1 MTRRLIV
8 VADDFGASPGTNAGI
23 VAAHQHGIV
32 TAVALMVGMPHSAG
46 AAALARETGLA
57 VGLHLRLT
65 AGPALTD
72 DARRAGLA
80 TGSGFRP
87 LPAVLGRLF
96 WPHRSLRAALRAE
109 ICAQMESL
117 LALGVL
123 PDHVNSHH
131 HIHLH
136 PVVLGIVLAEAA
148 RYGFPA
154 VRWPVEP
161 WWGAGS
167 VRRTPEVW
175 ALRLLAAWGRSRLE
189 RSGLP
194 LSRSDH
200 FRGLR
205 LMGRHLTPEALIA
218 LLRSL
223 PPGVTELMCH
233 PARPDQELARF
244 TSYTQDRAS
253 ELATLTDPRVR
264 QAAEEQGIVLTSYR
278 ELTNDV

>member
-8 VADDFGASPGTNAGI
+8 VADDFGASPGVNAGI
-23 VAAHQHGIV
+23 VAAHQSGIV
-32 TAVALMVGMPHSAG
+32 TAAALVVGLPHTAQ
-46 AAALARETGLA
+46 AAALARQVGLA

-80 TGSGFRP
+80 TASGFRS

-96 WPHRSLRAALRAE
+96 WPHRPLRDALRAE
-109 ICAQMESL
+109 IRAQMEAL
-117 LALGVL
+117 LALGVS

-136 PVVLGIVLAEAA
+136 PAVLDIVLEEAV

-161 WWGAGS
+161 WRGPGS
-167 VRRTPEVW
+167 VRRAPEVW
-175 ALRLLAAWGRSRLE
+175 ALRLLAAWGRGRLA
-189 RSGLP
+189 RSGLWT
-194 LSRSDH
+194 SEG

-218 LLRSL
+218 LVRSL
-223 PPGVTELMCH
+223 PPGVTEFMCH
-233 PARPDQELARF
+233 PARPDEALARF
-244 TSYTQDRAS
+244 TSYTRDRVV

-264 QAAEEQGIVLTSYR
+264 QTIEEQGIVLATYR